1 MGLREPKGMD
11 NMERQRSM
19 TVGPA
24 GTVNTNVPPQNY
36 GGVSSKQVEE
46 FKELVNHSTTSSNAP
61 GMHTS
66 EHSQDTSRSLPFVL
80 ATRPPINLG
89 NPTGRQGVPLY
100 DTQGTKPGSETK
112 APPPMATSKY
122 ETRDLFGKLDPKYDA
137 KAWKDDDS
145 RDARDKVQIKNPT
158 GDSGLENLARSA
170 ANKALSQTA
179 MDGAK
184 ADVMVQGRD
193 GNNYRMSV
201 RRNGNDT
208 SVEITAMNRASDG
221 KDVKAMTD
229 EMRSKGITVGKG
241 FSRDELAAVYD
252 GFATMKGKDLD
263 AMNGVT
269 LEKGTRKKLEGTD
282 ANEAAEYGNKKITFF
297 KEAFAPGGM
306 VGNMPRGGATFLH
319 EAGHRFEEFSGS
331 LNKFQQTKGH
341 ADDITPYDAA
351 SEKLSK
357 EVTDKN
363 VKVDPKKEHYAEA
376 YMLYKS
382 DPQFLE
388 QNYPQL
394 FKFFEAQ
401 TTK

>member
-1 MGLREPKGMD
+1 MG
-11 NMERQRSM
+11 NMERQRQM

-36 GGVSSKQVEE
+36 GGVSPKQVEE
-46 FKELVNHSTTSSNAP
+46 FKEAVNHSTTSSNAS
-61 GMHTS
+61 GTQSSKGEHTP
-66 EHSQDTSRSLPFVL
+66 EHSQDTSKSFPFVL

-89 NPTGRQGVPLY
+89 NPTGKQGTPLY
-100 DTQGTKPGSETK
+100 DTQGKGSKAGSETK
-112 APPPMATSKY
+112 APSPMTTSKY
-122 ETRDLFGKLDPKYDA
+122 ETRGLPGELDPKYDA

-145 RDARDKVQIKNPT
+145 RDSRDKVQIKNPT
-158 GDSGLENLARSA
+158 GDTRLDNLARSA
-170 ANKALSQTA
+170 ANKALSQNE
-179 MDGAK
+179 MDGGK
-184 ADVMVQGRD
+184 ADVMVQGSD
-193 GNNYRMSV
+193 GKNYRMSV

-208 SVEITAMNRASDG
+208 SVEITAMKRASDG
-221 KDVKAMTD
+221 KDVATMTK
-229 EMRSKGITVGKG
+229 EMAAKGITVGKG
-241 FSRDELAAVYD
+241 FSQDELAAVYD

-269 LEKGTRKKLEGTD
+269 LEKGTRKQLKGTD
-282 ANEAAEYGNKKITFF
+282 SNETAEYGNKKITFY
-297 KEAFAPGGM
+297 KEAFEAGGM
-306 VGNMPRGGATFLH
+306 VGNMPKAGAVFLH
-319 EAGHRFEEFSGS
+319 EAGHRFDEVSGS
-331 LNKFQQTKGH
+331 LDKFQQTKGH

-376 YMLYKS
+376 YMLYRS
-382 DPQFLE
+382 DPKFME

-401 TTK
+401 TK

>member
-1 MGLREPKGMD
+1 
-11 NMERQRSM
+11 M
-19 TVGPA
+19 TVAPA
-24 GTVNTNVPPQNY
+24 GAVNTNVLPQNN
-36 GGVSSKQVEE
+36 GGVSSVQAEQ
-46 FKELVNHSTTSSNAP
+46 FKEAVKHSTTSSHTP

-66 EHSQDTSRSLPFVL
+66 EQSQDTSKSFPLVL

-89 NPTGRQGVPLY
+89 NAAGHTGVPLY

-112 APPPMATSKY
+112 TPSPMTTSKY
-122 ETRDLFGKLDPKYDA
+122 ETRGLPGELDSKYDA

-145 RDARDKVQIKNPT
+145 RDSRDKVQIKNPT
-158 GDSGLENLARSA
+158 GDTRLDNLARSA
-170 ANKALSQTA
+170 ANKALSQDQ

-184 ADVMVQGRD
+184 ADVMVKGSD
-193 GNNYRMSV
+193 GKNYRMSV
-201 RRNGNDT
+201 RRNGHDT
-208 SVEITAMNRASDG
+208 SVEITPMKRASDD
-221 KDVKAMTD
+221 KDFETMKN
-229 EMRSKGITVGKG
+229 EMIAKGITIGSG

-269 LEKGTRKKLEGTD
+269 LEKGTRKELEGTD
-282 ANEAAEYGNKKITFF
+282 AKEMAHYGNKKITFF
-297 KEAFAPGGM
+297 KDAFEPGGM

-319 EAGHRFEEFSGS
+319 EAGHRFEEVSGS
-331 LNKFQQTKGH
+331 LNKFQQTKSH

-351 SEKLSK
+351 SEKLSR

-382 DPQFLE
+382 DPNFLE

-394 FKFFEAQ
+394 FKFFDAQ
-401 TTK
+401 TK